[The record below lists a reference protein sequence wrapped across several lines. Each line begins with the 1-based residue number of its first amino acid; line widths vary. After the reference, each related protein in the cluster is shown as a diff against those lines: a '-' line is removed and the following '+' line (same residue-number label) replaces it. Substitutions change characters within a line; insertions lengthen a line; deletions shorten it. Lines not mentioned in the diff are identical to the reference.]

1 MAPAQGPTANLR
13 NFKPLYIYVF
23 FQLAQN
29 VVLRAKISNFGVF
42 WIQIRD
48 FWTSDWLF
56 SANSNP
62 KPLKSVSYK
71 NYKNHKNLEANLHQ
85 LSEPP
90 ARQNRLSPY
99 PWDYQ
104 LIYIK
109 LMNHAYNQ
117 WPVSA
122 RTIIFLWT
130 KLLGVKSSL
139 TLIAC
144 GESSPKGV
152 NNKDIDTWC
161 RAHINEGLEKWTKI
175 F

>member
-1 MAPAQGPTANLR
+1 MGVAQGPTANLCL
-13 NFKPLYIYVF
+13 FKPLYIYDF

-29 VVLRAKISNFGVF
+29 VVLRAKISNFGPKMSIF
-42 WIQIRD
+42 DLRL
-48 FWTSDWLF
+48 TF

-62 KPLKSVSYK
+62 NSVSYK
-71 NYKNHKNLEANLHQ
+71 NYKNHKNLEANLRQ

-122 RTIIFLWT
+122 RTMIFL
-130 KLLGVKSSL
+130 
-139 TLIAC
+139 
-144 GESSPKGV
+144 
-152 NNKDIDTWC
+152 
-161 RAHINEGLEKWTKI
+161 
-175 F
+175 

>member
-1 MAPAQGPTANLR
+1 MIAIFHRLA
-13 NFKPLYIYVF
+13 F
-23 FQLAQN
+23 FDWQSRILDPKC
-29 VVLRAKISNFGVF
+29 RFS
-42 WIQIRD
+42 D
-48 FWTSDWLF
+48 FRLTF

-62 KPLKSVSYK
+62 NSVSYK
-71 NYKNHKNLEANLHQ
+71 NYKNHKNLEANLRQ

-122 RTIIFLWT
+122 RTMIFLQT
-130 KLLGVKSSL
+130 KLLGVNSSL
-139 TLIAC
+139 SLIAC
-144 GESSPKGV
+144 GESSPKDV
-152 NNKDIDTWC
+152 NNKDIDT
-161 RAHINEGLEKWTKI
+161 
-175 F
+175 